1 MELVSIQS
9 RVPIKSIAAKINVL
23 VYQRNLSS
31 NRFFLHFLPFVISQ
45 PSINQTLSRQ
55 VLQFT
60 WNTCDSVIK
69 IEEDGGRRDFWK
81 LFHHSYI
88 HHSRLIA
95 ANNSYILPCRVRN
108 HSRPYTSFSARLPHP
123 SKGERRREKEA
134 SKDWRVAA
142 IDHDALRW
150 SGTADCASAEG
161 RRGGDEGE
169 GRRPCPQLR
178 TGYVKQPGR
187 PAGRCVRLTCLPAL
201 LEDKRSWQ
209 GCLAPLN
216 PSFSCPATSAF
227 PRIESSVK
235 PSHYVSPFFPP
246 FNSTPFEA
254 SLLLPE
260 FVLSNI

>member
-1 MELVSIQS
+1 MKSLVRTPVSLHAS
-9 RVPIKSIAAKINVL
+9 PTRAKGREEEKKRRAKIGEW
-23 VYQRNLSS
+23 QR
-31 NRFFLHFLPFVISQ
+31 
-45 PSINQTLSRQ
+45 SIMMH
-55 VLQFT
+55 
-60 WNTCDSVIK
+60 C
-69 IEEDGGRRDFWK
+69 GGQARP
-81 LFHHSYI
+81 I
-88 HHSRLIA
+88 
-95 ANNSYILPCRVRN
+95 VR
-108 HSRPYTSFSARLPHP
+108 P
-123 SKGERRREKEA
+123 
-134 SKDWRVAA
+134 
-142 IDHDALRW
+142 
-150 SGTADCASAEG
+150 AEG